1 MVEKRSRRF
10 SHSSRTFLKVFFV
23 PWPSGMEIVDEL
35 NSSPIRII
43 KIWRFRGIR
52 SHRNEFVPDENR
64 SSRAHTAELCNLE
77 CCWTDFLCLIL
88 FEWLQ
93 TAVIPHS
100 AEWRPFHSCIFFP
113 QIWYFYCCQR
123 AMEAVTFVMFRQS
136 GNKMRPTE
144 LLDERENRRAGK
156 KSRM

>member
-43 KIWRFRGIR
+43 KIWRISGIR

-77 CCWTDFLCLIL
+77 CCWTDFLLSGFVRMASNRCN
-88 FEWLQ
+88 
-93 TAVIPHS
+93 TAFCWTSTISFMH
-100 AEWRPFHSCIFFP
+100 FFP